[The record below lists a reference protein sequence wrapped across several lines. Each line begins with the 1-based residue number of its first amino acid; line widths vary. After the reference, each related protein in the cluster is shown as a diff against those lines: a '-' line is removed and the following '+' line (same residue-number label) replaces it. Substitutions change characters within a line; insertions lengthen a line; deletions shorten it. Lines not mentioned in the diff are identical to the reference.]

1 MMLRVIFTNA
11 YSVSL
16 GGTRKVLL
24 ERASTVPRP
33 CQNFTVSVVADNDSV
48 PRSGLP
54 RIPPIH
60 RPRTLPEALSA
71 ARALIAAEQS
81 TSTSTSTS
89 SSVLPP
95 LKEPSFSPAISAQL
109 SRIQTSQP
117 PQPPLDLSRYE
128 AQELP
133 PPPSSSSSPSAE
145 ATAAATV
152 QATRRALQ
160 NAFVSSSY
168 LASRAQNL
176 ALLDAHGR
184 NAWLLSNYHLEAELR
199 SLERDLAAAK
209 RDIDLVNAARAA
221 RQTDVKAEMQTLER
235 NWRDGVGRVLE
246 TEIAVQELREQIR
259 HELRSRAAAAEP
271 SQS

>member
-1 MMLRVIFTNA
+1 MAVAPA
-11 YSVSL
+11 YHESL
-16 GGTRKVLL
+16 PYIDPEPT
-24 ERASTVPRP
+24 
-33 CQNFTVSVVADNDSV
+33 
-48 PRSGLP
+48 
-54 RIPPIH
+54 
-60 RPRTLPEALSA
+60 PEALSA
-71 ARALIAAEQS
+71 ARALVAAEQS
-81 TSTSTSTS
+81 ISSPPSSTTS
-89 SSVLPP
+89 SLPP

-109 SRIQTSQP
+109 SRIASSQP

-133 PPPSSSSSPSAE
+133 PPESSPSTDSE
-145 ATAAATV
+145 TA

-160 NAFVSSSY
+160 NAFVSSAY

-199 SLERDLAAAK
+199 SLERDLAATK

-221 RQTDVKAEMQTLER
+221 RQTDVKAEMQGLEQ
-235 NWRDGVGRVLE
+235 NWREGVGRVLE

-259 HELRSRAAAAEP
+259 HELRSRAATAEP

>member
-1 MMLRVIFTNA
+1 MAVAPA
-11 YSVSL
+11 YHESL
-16 GGTRKVLL
+16 PYIDP
-24 ERASTVPRP
+24 EPS
-33 CQNFTVSVVADNDSV
+33 
-48 PRSGLP
+48 
-54 RIPPIH
+54 
-60 RPRTLPEALSA
+60 PEALAA
-71 ARALIAAEQS
+71 ARALIASEQS
-81 TSTSTSTS
+81 TSTSTSS
-89 SSVLPP
+89 SSAALPP

-109 SRIQTSQP
+109 SRIQSSQP

-133 PPPSSSSSPSAE
+133 SSSSSPPSE
-145 ATAAATV
+145 ATA

-160 NAFVSSSY
+160 NAFISSSY
-168 LASRAQNL
+168 LSSRAQNL

-221 RQTDVKAEMQTLER
+221 RQTDVKAEMQTLEH
-235 NWRDGVGRVLE
+235 NWREGVGRVLE

-259 HELRSRAAAAEP
+259 HELRTRAAAAEP

>member
-1 MMLRVIFTNA
+1 MAVAPA
-11 YSVSL
+11 YHESL
-16 GGTRKVLL
+16 PYIDP
-24 ERASTVPRP
+24 EPS
-33 CQNFTVSVVADNDSV
+33 
-48 PRSGLP
+48 
-54 RIPPIH
+54 
-60 RPRTLPEALSA
+60 PEALSA
-71 ARALIAAEQS
+71 ARALIASEQS
-81 TSTSTSTS
+81 TSS
-89 SSVLPP
+89 SSSSSSSSAALPP

-109 SRIQTSQP
+109 SRIQSSQP

-133 PPPSSSSSPSAE
+133 PPPSSDSSSPPSE
-145 ATAAATV
+145 ATA

-168 LASRAQNL
+168 LSSRAQNL

-221 RQTDVKAEMQTLER
+221 RQTDVKAEMQTLEH
-235 NWRDGVGRVLE
+235 NWREGVGRVLE

-259 HELRSRAAAAEP
+259 HELRTRAAAAEP

>member
-1 MMLRVIFTNA
+1 MAIAPA
-11 YSVSL
+11 YHESL
-16 GGTRKVLL
+16 PYIDP
-24 ERASTVPRP
+24 EPS
-33 CQNFTVSVVADNDSV
+33 
-48 PRSGLP
+48 
-54 RIPPIH
+54 
-60 RPRTLPEALSA
+60 PEALAA
-71 ARALIAAEQS
+71 ARALIASEQS
-81 TSTSTSTS
+81 TSTSTSS
-89 SSVLPP
+89 SSAALPP

-109 SRIQTSQP
+109 SRIQSSQP

-133 PPPSSSSSPSAE
+133 SSSSSPPSE
-145 ATAAATV
+145 ATA

-160 NAFVSSSY
+160 NAFISSSY
-168 LASRAQNL
+168 LSSRAQNL

-221 RQTDVKAEMQTLER
+221 RQTDVKAEMQTLEH
-235 NWRDGVGRVLE
+235 NWREGVGRVLE

-259 HELRSRAAAAEP
+259 HELRTRAAAAEP